1 MSKNSEAWL
10 FVLPNQQSNPYIYTY
25 ISNMTH
31 KKPNIHTLGACD
43 SYLNDLICALGA
55 DTEPLVICSPFTPLL
70 LRSSPLPQQ
79 ISPFFSPFSLVLF
92 CFFLPLSFLRD
103 KESGSPGGQDSSWP
117 CASAQVWPASLIMD
131 QWFHSLF
138 CQQFQECQLLLDTR
152 ARTLFNDPRK
162 TASLQH
168 YYGLYLC

>member
-55 DTEPLVICSPFTPLL
+55 DTEPLVICSPFTPPPAAFL
-70 LRSSPLPQQ
+70 SSASADFSFLFALF
-79 ISPFFSPFSLVLF
+79 SCFVLFFSP
-92 CFFLPLSFLRD
+92 
-103 KESGSPGGQDSSWP
+103 
-117 CASAQVWPASLIMD
+117 
-131 QWFHSLF
+131 SLF
-138 CQQFQECQLLLDTR
+138 SPWQRIRLTGRPRQQLALRVCSSLAGFINHGSMIPLTVLSTV
-152 ARTLFNDPRK
+152 PRVSIVTGYTCK
-162 TASLQH
+162 NTV
-168 YYGLYLC
+168 